1 MIHDRATVMPQ
12 HRKAVSALRIHRD

>member
-12 HRKAVSALRIHRD
+12 QGKAVPALRIHRD